1 MLLLIALL
9 VILGLLLYIFL
20 KPRAIVKSPAISSS
34 EQSLDIKSTAS
45 YSEAKR
51 NG

>member
-20 KPRAIVKSPAISSS
+20 KPRAIAKNHNVYPK

>member
-20 KPRAIVKSPAISSS
+20 KPRAIGKSHTISSS